1 MDYYEVIHRR
11 RMVRNF
17 RDESIDDETVERIV
31 SAGLQGPS
39 AGFSQGFTF
48 LALESPEDRE
58 RFWATNEHNAQPEHV
73 RRAPLVVVP
82 FACKDAYL
90 DRYAEPD
97 KGWTDRE
104 ESRWPVPYWYID
116 TGMATLN
123 ILHAAVAEE
132 LGALFFGIPD
142 EDWPA
147 LRDAFDVPE
156 AYDPIGAIVVGH
168 PMDEQIESSA
178 DTRQRKNVEELVH
191 GGDWDSP
198 FR

>member
-17 RDESIDDETVERIV
+17 RDDPLDEEVVERIV
-31 SAGLQGPS
+31 TAGLQGPS

-48 LALESPEDRE
+48 LALESLADRE
-58 RFWATNEHNAQPEHV
+58 RFWTTNEHNAQPERV

-82 FACKDAYL
+82 FACKEVYL

-97 KGWTDRE
+97 KGWTDRD

-116 TGMATLN
+116 TGMAALN
-123 ILHAAVAEE
+123 VLHAAVAEG

-156 AYDPIGAIVVGH
+156 ASDPIGAVVVGH
-168 PMDEQIESSA
+168 PADENVESSA
-178 DTRQRKNVEELVH
+178 DTRERKDVEELVH
-191 GGDWDSP
+191 GGDWSGS

>member
-1 MDYYEVIHRR
+1 MEYYEVIERR

-17 RDESIDDETVERIV
+17 REDPIDADTVERIV
-31 SAGLQGPS
+31 TAGLQGPS
-39 AGFSQGFTF
+39 AGFSQGFAF
-48 LALESPEDRE
+48 LALESPADRE
-58 RFWATNEHNAQPEHV
+58 RFWATNEHNAQPERV

-82 FACKDAYL
+82 FACKDDYL

-97 KGWTDRE
+97 KGWTDRD

-116 TGMATLN
+116 TGMAALN
-123 ILHAAVAEE
+123 VLHAAVAED

-147 LRDAFDVPE
+147 VREAFDVPT

-168 PMDEQIESSA
+168 PADERVGGSA
-178 DTRQRKNVEELVH
+178 DTRDRRNVEDVVH
-191 GGDWDSP
+191 GGAWGEP

>member
-1 MDYYEVIHRR
+1 MDYYDLIHRR

-17 RDESIDDETVERIV
+17 RDEPIEEETIERIV
-31 SAGLQGPS
+31 TAGLQGPS
-39 AGFSQGFTF
+39 AGFSQGFAF

-58 RFWATNEHNAQPEHV
+58 RFWATNEHNAQPERV

-82 FACKDAYL
+82 LASKDAYL

-97 KGWTDRE
+97 KGVTDRD
-104 ESRWPVPYWYID
+104 ESFWPVPYWYID
-116 TGMATLN
+116 TGMAALN
-123 ILHAAVAEE
+123 ILHAAVTEG

-147 LRDAFDVPE
+147 LREAFDVPE
-156 AYDPIGAIVVGH
+156 SYDPIGAIVVGH
-168 PMDEQIESSA
+168 PTDERIESSA
-178 DTRQRKNVEELVH
+178 DTRQRKDIEEIVH
-191 GGDWDSP
+191 SGDWGDP

>member
-1 MDYYEVIHRR
+1 MEYDEVIHRR

-17 RDESIDDETVERIV
+17 REDPIDEGATERIV
-31 SAGLQGPS
+31 TAGLQGPS
-39 AGFSQGFTF
+39 AGFSQGFGF
-48 LALESPEDRE
+48 LVLESPEDRE
-58 RFWATNEHNAQPEHV
+58 RFWSTNEHNVQPERV

-82 FACKDAYL
+82 FACKDDYL

-116 TGMATLN
+116 TGMAALN
-123 ILHAAVAEE
+123 VLHAAVAEG

-147 LRDAFDVPE
+147 LRDAFSVPE
-156 AYDPIGAIVVGH
+156 AYDPIGAITVGH
-168 PMDEQIESSA
+168 PADERIEGSG
-178 DTRQRKNVEELVH
+178 DTRRRKDVEEHVH
-191 GGDWDSP
+191 GGDWGDT